1 MQTRSPSENPPP
13 DGTLRYLIVS
23 LCYLAVSVV
32 LALVGRAPFSEM
44 PQVALTPDI
53 ALATVLLIVFGW
65 SYVPVVLLALVF
77 ESLRTAGAGSDVAF
91 VAVDSALAAGVAA
104 GTAFCVRRYS
114 DGRPWGSQ
122 RDFLVFGI
130 CVMFLPGPLAAAEV
144 MLLPAQGVSN
154 AFLLAWLATVV
165 PLTSLVPA
173 GIKLADWVKNPRR
186 EPLQEYL
193 GRGVQPSVQVLQIA
207 VLVLGSAFIWVE
219 QVTGGTGRVY
229 PLFLVVFWM
238 ALTSGLSAAAIGFL
252 VAQGLLVTVD
262 LLTQTALTFD
272 LQLAATVMGSSALV
286 AGSLVTARR
295 DAEVK
300 QVEQGEAL
308 RRQLA
313 EMQVI
318 RRLADS
324 IIALREEAALYELGA
339 EAIGVQLDA
348 DQVWLLWVPSD
359 SDCAEERGFW
369 ASNAHT
375 QRDKYTADLC
385 APTLGPLWR
394 DLERSRLPLFS
405 STDAPGK
412 ILVETKLD
420 IPLHQASGIMTLL
433 FHTFSFDQG
442 GFYVAAI
449 LSYRRFR
456 HWSGEEKQFVAT
468 VCDQITVALQ
478 KTQLL
483 IERDERSRAFA
494 RMSQALV
501 AETGE
506 TFFRNLVLRLSEAA
520 GSRGAYA
527 SRVTPGSTEATMLA
541 FADTGR
547 VRKEFKFE
555 TAGTPV
561 EGTMLQGSVA
571 IEDAASHLFPR
582 FAEIA
587 GVDVRG
593 FAGTRLVASSGEP
606 LGTLAIYDDNPLQ
619 DPEHVASVLRLFAA
633 RASAEIERLGRERL
647 LRESEASYRR
657 VLETAH
663 EGIWMV
669 DAEGKTTYVNLG
681 MAAMLG
687 YAPEEMIGKRLQDYV
702 EVEERA
708 RVALDLQKQ
717 LVGTATQQDFRFLR
731 HDGSFVWTLLSMSP
745 IRDEAGEFRGVLAMV
760 TDITERKRTEQELD
774 RLVHDRT
781 AELLASNRELEAFCY
796 SISHDLRQPLR
807 AIDGFSRAV
816 VEDLGEQIP
825 SEVKDHLARV
835 RRAANRM
842 SELIDA
848 LLMLSRLSRVGM
860 KREKVNLSEM
870 AEAILSD
877 MARADPWRADGYV
890 VRKGMTAAGDARL
903 LHIALENLLGNA
915 WKFSMR
921 AEKPMVEFGTKKVG
935 GKSCFYVRDNGIG
948 FDMAYSSK
956 LFKPFERLHSESDFN
971 GTGIGLAT
979 VARIIDRHGGEIW
992 AEGAEGR
999 GATFYFTL

>member
-1 MQTRSPSENPPP
+1 MQTTSPSVKTLP
-13 DGTLRYLIVS
+13 DGSVRYSLVS
-23 LCYLAVSVV
+23 LGFLAVSV
-32 LALVGRAPFSEM
+32 ALGLIGRAPFREI

-65 SYVPVVLLALVF
+65 SYLPVVFLALVF
-77 ESLRTAGAGSDVAF
+77 ESLRTAGAGSDAAF
-91 VAVDSALAAGVAA
+91 VAIDSLLGAGVAI
-104 GTAFCVRRYS
+104 GTAYCVRTYS
-114 DGRPWGSQ
+114 DKRPWGAQ

-130 CVMFLPGPLAAAEV
+130 CVFFLPCPLAAAESV
-144 MLLPAQGVSN
+144 LLPVQGGPS

-165 PLTSLVPA
+165 PLTALVPA
-173 GIKLADWVKNPRR
+173 GIKLAEWGQDSKR
-186 EPLQEYL
+186 EPLHEYL
-193 GRGVQPSVQVLQIA
+193 ARGVQPTVQVLQIA

-238 ALTSGLSAAAIGFL
+238 ALTSGLSAAAVGFL
-252 VAQGLLVTVD
+252 VAQGLLATVD
-262 LLTQTALTFD
+262 WLTRTPLTFE
-272 LQLAATVMGSSALV
+272 LQLAATVMGSSALI

-295 DAEVK
+295 DAEDK

-324 IIALREEAALYELGA
+324 IIALREEGALYELGA
-339 EAIGVQLDA
+339 EAIGEQLDA
-348 DQVWLLWVPSD
+348 DQVSLLWVPSD
-359 SDCAEERGFW
+359 SNCAEERGFW
-369 ASNAHT
+369 ASNAHF

-385 APTLGPLWR
+385 APPLAPLWR
-394 DLERSRLPLFS
+394 DIERSKSPLFS
-405 STDAPGK
+405 STDAPSK
-412 ILVETKLD
+412 ILVDTKLD
-420 IPLHQASGIMTLL
+420 IPLHQASGVMTLL
-433 FHTFSFDQG
+433 FHPFSFDQG
-442 GFYVAAI
+442 GFCVAAI

-456 HWSGEEKQFVAT
+456 HWSGEDKQFVAT

-483 IERDERSRAFA
+483 MERDERSRAFA

-527 SRVTPGSTEATMLA
+527 SRVTPGETEATMLA

-571 IEDAASHLFPR
+571 IEDNASHLYPR
-582 FAEIA
+582 FTEIA

-593 FAGTRLVASSGEP
+593 FAATRLVASTGEP
-606 LGTLAIYDDNPLQ
+606 LGTLAIYDDNPLK
-619 DPEHVASVLRLFAA
+619 DPEHVASVLRLFAT

-681 MAAMLG
+681 MASMLG
-687 YAPEEMIGKRLQDYV
+687 YTPEEMMGKRLQDYV

-717 LVGTATQQDFRFLR
+717 LVGTATQQDFRLLR

-745 IRDEAGEFRGVLAMV
+745 IRDEGGEFRGVLAMI

-825 SEVKDHLARV
+825 TDVKDHLSRV

-848 LLMLSRLSRVGM
+848 LLTLSRLSRVGM
-860 KREKVNLSEM
+860 KREKVDLSEI
-870 AEAILSD
+870 AEAMLAD
-877 MARADPWRADGYV
+877 MARVDPWRSEGYV

-903 LHIALENLLGNA
+903 LHIALENLLSNA

-921 AEKPMVEFGTKKVG
+921 AEKPLVEFGTKRIG
-935 GKSCFYVRDNGIG
+935 GRNCFYVRDNGIG

-956 LFKPFERLHSESDFN
+956 LFKPFERLHSETDFN

-992 AEGAEGR
+992 AEATEGR